1 MEYLIII
8 VFASSLFEEF
18 HVKVAW
24 VRLKINQW
32 ISIYMMD
39 LGNVLNTPLC
49 PTEILVP
56 SFLLVL
62 QPYY

>member
-24 VRLKINQW
+24 VRLEINQ
-32 ISIYMMD
+32 
-39 LGNVLNTPLC
+39 
-49 PTEILVP
+49 
-56 SFLLVL
+56 
-62 QPYY
+62 